1 MPNVYIANL
10 IYEMKRINLIILTSL
25 TGLLLLASCGP
36 KEDIKFKYVKDVIVD
51 ANTEPL
57 LKGTA
62 VLYNPNKQRM
72 KLRKINVD
80 VYVNGKKAARI
91 DQEPSLVIPSEA
103 EFSVPLE
110 VKLNM
115 KELGFMDTLFGVLG
129 GKKMKVRYKGTIS
142 VTYKGV
148 PVRVPVDYE
157 STVNFR
163 F

>member
-1 MPNVYIANL
+1 
-10 IYEMKRINLIILTSL
+10 MKRISLIILTFL
-25 TGLLLLASCGP
+25 TGLLLLGGCGP
-36 KEDIKFKYVKDVIVD
+36 KEDIEFKYVKDVIVD

-80 VYVNGKKAARI
+80 VYVNDKKTARI
-91 DQEPSLVIPSEA
+91 DQEPSLLIPSEA
-103 EFSVPLE
+103 EFTIPLE
-110 VKLNM
+110 VKLNI

-129 GKKMKVRYKGTIS
+129 GKKMKIRYKGTIS
-142 VTYKGV
+142 ITYKGI

-157 STVNFR
+157 SSVNFK

>member
-1 MPNVYIANL
+1 MRKVNP
-10 IYEMKRINLIILTSL
+10 IILLSLVCL
-25 TGLLLLASCGP
+25 TGLSSCGP
-36 KEDIKFKYVKDVIVD
+36 KEDIEFKYVRDVIVD

-57 LKGTA
+57 LKGNA

-72 KLRKINVD
+72 RLRKINVD
-80 VYVNGKKAARI
+80 VYVNDKKTARI
-91 DQEPSLVIPSEA
+91 DQEPSLLIPSQA
-103 EFSVPLE
+103 EFTVPLE

-142 VTYKGV
+142 ITYKGI

>member
-1 MPNVYIANL
+1 
-10 IYEMKRINLIILTSL
+10 MKRVNLIIILCL
-25 TGLLLLASCGP
+25 GGLLFQGCGP
-36 KEDIKFKYVKDVIVD
+36 KQDIEFKYVKDIIVD
-51 ANTEPL
+51 VNTEPL
-57 LKGTA
+57 LKGNA

-72 KLRKINVD
+72 KLRKVNVD
-80 VYVNGKKAARI
+80 VYVNSKKVARV
-91 DQEPSLVIPSEA
+91 DQEPSLNIPAQA
-103 EFSVPLE
+103 EFTVPME

-142 VTYKGV
+142 ITYKGI

>member
-1 MPNVYIANL
+1 
-10 IYEMKRINLIILTSL
+10 MKRINLIIITF
-25 TGLLLLASCGP
+25 LAVTLFLQSCGP
-36 KEDIKFKYVKDVIVD
+36 KEDIEFKYVKDVIVD

-57 LKGTA
+57 LKGNA
-62 VLYNPNKQRM
+62 VLYNPNRQRM
-72 KLRKINVD
+72 RLRKVNVD
-80 VYVNGKKAARI
+80 VYVNDKKVARV
-91 DQEPSLVIPSEA
+91 DQEPSLLIPAQA
-103 EFSVPLE
+103 EFTVPME

-142 VTYKGV
+142 ITYKGI

>member
-1 MPNVYIANL
+1 MRKVNP
-10 IYEMKRINLIILTSL
+10 IILL
-25 TGLLLLASCGP
+25 CLALFVVLSSCGP
-36 KEDIKFKYVKDVIVD
+36 KEDIEFKYVKDVIVD

-57 LKGTA
+57 LKGKA

-80 VYVNGKKAARI
+80 VYVNDKKTARV
-91 DQEPSLVIPSEA
+91 DQEPSMIIPAEA
-103 EFSVPLE
+103 EFIVPLE

-115 KELGFMDTLFGVLG
+115 KELGFMDTLFGMLG
-129 GKKMKVRYKGTIS
+129 GKKMKVRYKGTVS
-142 VTYKGV
+142 VTYKGI

-157 STVNFR
+157 STINFR

>member
-1 MPNVYIANL
+1 
-10 IYEMKRINLIILTSL
+10 MKRINLILLICL
-25 TGLLLLASCGP
+25 TGTLLLPGCGP
-36 KEDIKFKYVKDVIVD
+36 KEDVQFKYVKDVIVD

-57 LKGTA
+57 LKGNA

-72 KLRKINVD
+72 KLRKMNVD
-80 VYVNGKKAARI
+80 VYINDKKTARI
-91 DQEPSLVIPSEA
+91 DQEPSLVIPAEA
-103 EFSVPLE
+103 EFTVPLE

-115 KELGFMDTLFGVLG
+115 KEMGFMDTLFGVLG

-142 VTYKGV
+142 ITYKGI

>member
-1 MPNVYIANL
+1 MKKVNALLIAA
-10 IYEMKRINLIILTSL
+10 IVC
-25 TGLLLLASCGP
+25 LLVISGCGP
-36 KEDIKFKYVKDVIVD
+36 KKDIEFKYIKDVIVD

-57 LKGTA
+57 LRGNA
-62 VLYNPNKQRM
+62 VLFNPNRQRM

-80 VYVNGKKAARI
+80 VYVNDKKTARI
-91 DQEPSLVIPSEA
+91 DQEPSILIPAEA
-103 EFSVPLE
+103 EFTIPLE

-142 VTYKGV
+142 ITYKGI
-148 PVRVPVDYE
+148 PARVPVDYE
-157 STVNFR
+157 SMVNFR